1 MLIPEYPLRTERLLL
16 RPYRE
21 DDLDFVYDVQSRPE
35 VARYLYQDVRDREQ
49 ARESLRQKIA
59 ATELRGQGDNLTP
72 LILRA
77 DTGEPVGDVLLAWTS
92 QPHATGEI
100 GYVIHPDHAG
110 HGYAT
115 EAARLMVR
123 LGFEELKLHRIVGR
137 IDGRNAA
144 SARVLQ
150 HLGMRRE
157 AYFVQNEWV
166 KGEWTDEAVYAILA
180 DEWWAGESRAVR

>member
-1 MLIPEYPLRTERLLL
+1 MLVPEYPLRTERLLL

-21 DDLDFVYDVQSRPE
+21 DDLDFVYDVQSRPD
-35 VARYLYQDVRDREQ
+35 VVRYLYADVRDREE

-59 ATELRGQGDNLTP
+59 ATALRAEGDALTP
-72 LILRA
+72 LIVRA
-77 DTGEPVGDVLLAWTS
+77 DTGEPVGDVLLLWLS
-92 QPHATGEI
+92 ERHRSGEI
-100 GYVIHPDHAG
+100 GYTIHPDHAG

-115 EAARLMVR
+115 EAARLMVK
-123 LGFEELKLHRIVGR
+123 LGFEELDLHRIVGR

-144 SARVLQ
+144 SARVLE

-180 DEWWAGESRAVR
+180 DEWRARR